1 MVNHVPA
8 RESRSRNRCQA
19 ELEGMISNIKIF
31 MLKIFFFFN
40 QTQEGHVMDGH
51 FTLPR
56 TSRRVFLQHAN
67 VKMMR
72 DVDTQKP
79 RWL

>member
-1 MVNHVPA
+1 
-8 RESRSRNRCQA
+8 
-19 ELEGMISNIKIF
+19 
-31 MLKIFFFFN
+31 
-40 QTQEGHVMDGH
+40 MDGH

-72 DVDTQKP
+72 DMDTQKP
-79 RWL
+79 RGL